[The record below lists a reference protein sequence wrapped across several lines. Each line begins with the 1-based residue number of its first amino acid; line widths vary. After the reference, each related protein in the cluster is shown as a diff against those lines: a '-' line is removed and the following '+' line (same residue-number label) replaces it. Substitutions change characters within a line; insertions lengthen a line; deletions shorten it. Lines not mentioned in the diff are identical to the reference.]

1 MGPRFLGHVRSCGTR
16 QLHAS
21 NEPWRGDAQDLEGT
35 SDPTL
40 TSVAR
45 EREVVT
51 SNWMSARSEVAFKI
65 AASLIRSRHLIP
77 GIVPA
82 LEISPPRIRTGRVN
96 ICLRE
101 KNFPRARW
109 TRRKVLEG
117 GCALLLKRGF
127 IVSSCFVFTRGVVER
142 GNGLRCVVKLFEHS
156 GTRVADFDT
165 VVKRNVKGTGWR
177 CPTSDVSL
185 VSRRMRRNV
194 DVVTR
199 NRCPSSSPSLE
210 IRYFGLGRKEVG
222 CLEIF

>member
-1 MGPRFLGHVRSCGTR
+1 M
-16 QLHAS
+16 
-21 NEPWRGDAQDLEGT
+21 
-35 SDPTL
+35 
-40 TSVAR
+40 AR
-45 EREVVT
+45 ERELVT

-101 KNFPRARW
+101 KISLAQDGRDGRSPR
-109 TRRKVLEG
+109 RR
-117 GCALLLKRGF
+117 LLLKRGF
-127 IVSSCFVFTRGVVER
+127 IVSSCFVFTRSVVER